1 MCMIVKNEE
10 AYLEKC
16 LSSARNVVD
25 EIIVVDTGSTDRT
38 IDIARQYGAKVITFE
53 WGQDFSA
60 ARNLSLEQATGDWIL
75 YLDADEELVE
85 VDKEAFLQLLKDPK
99 VEGYYFRIISP
110 TAGETGDQGLRHL
123 SLRLFRN
130 RPGYRFQGALHEQI
144 VPSILATNPSAQLWD
159 SGLYIYHHGYK
170 QEVVGSRNKV
180 SRNLDILQKQ
190 MEKAPQDSYLR
201 YNLGV
206 ALYEAGD
213 LAGALREW
221 ENVEQKIDIRA
232 GYAPTF
238 FRNYAIALLK
248 DNQPLRALE
257 VAERGLSYFPDYTD
271 LHYLRGQALE
281 QLERYTQSQDAFLRC
296 LELGEAPARYV
307 TSIGVGSYLA
317 LYKLGELME
326 KCGYYE
332 LAINY
337 YQKAFHLQPELPG
350 LLSSLGRV
358 LKRVLHEPLQVR
370 AYIQDHIKIT
380 SFPQLLQVVD
390 LLYSSGDYYGCLLYL
405 NEYLLR
411 TGTKTDEIRL
421 LKAKALM
428 QLNRWEEAKYQC
440 VEIGPESPYYLD
452 ALLYICICN
461 WSTRPRKNSLPWIT
475 KLRGRDD
482 KLYSILEVLNRK
494 IMWGEEPADELDVVT
509 LEGLIVK
516 LVQVNNWDLARMA
529 ATLILPQTR
538 AETSFKEA
546 STEASSAPKETST
559 EGGTEQEA
567 ELCYLL
573 GRALF
578 NHKFY
583 LEAADELLRALEA
596 GLSRDDLF
604 YMLGFICAQRQALWE
619 AEQLLHQAIRLN
631 PEKKEYY
638 EELVEVLLK
647 QTCQTLK
654 ETLAHFP
661 DSPEVKDILTR
672 VKDCQLQL
680 RARRGVPVEESH
692 HQPMYDRQG

>member
-1 MCMIVKNEE
+1 MIVKNEE

-16 LSSARNVVD
+16 LSSVRDVVD
-25 EIIVVDTGSTDRT
+25 EIIVVDTGSTDGT
-38 IDIARQYGAKVITFE
+38 VDIARRYGAKVIPFE
-53 WGQDFSA
+53 WTQDFSA
-60 ARNLSLEQATGDWIL
+60 ARNFSLEQATGDWIL
-75 YLDADEELVE
+75 YLDADEELVG

-159 SGLYIYHHGYK
+159 SGLCIYHHGYK

-180 SRNLDILQKQ
+180 SRNLEILQKQ
-190 MEKAPQDSYLR
+190 VEKDPQDNYLR

-221 ENVEQKIDIRA
+221 ENVEQKIDIKA

-248 DNQPLRALE
+248 NNQPLRALE

-281 QLERYTQSQDAFLRC
+281 QLERFTQSQDAFLRC
-296 LELGEAPARYV
+296 LELGETPARYV
-307 TSIGVGSYLA
+307 TSIGVGSYLP

-332 LAINY
+332 LAVNY
-337 YQKAFHLQPELPG
+337 YQKAFQLQPDLPG

-358 LKRVLHEPLQVR
+358 LKKVLPEPLQVR

-380 SFPQLLQVVD
+380 SFPQMLEVVD
-390 LLYSSGDYYGCLLYL
+390 LLYSSGDYHGCLLYL

-440 VEIGPESPYYLD
+440 LEIEPESPYYLD

-461 WSTRPRKNSLPWIT
+461 WSTKPQKNALPWIT
-475 KLRGRDD
+475 KFRGRDD
-482 KLYSILEVLNRK
+482 KLYSLLRVLNRK
-494 IMWGEEPADELDVVT
+494 IMGGEETSSPASAPLTAGELDATT
-509 LEGLIVK
+509 LEGVIVK

-529 ATLILPQTR
+529 ATLALPISTKGG
-538 AETSFKEA
+538 EGTDLTSFEK
-546 STEASSAPKETST
+546 ASSALEETST
-559 EGGTEQEA
+559 DKVTKQEA

-583 LEAADELLRALEA
+583 LEAAEQLLRALEA

-619 AEQLLHQAIRLN
+619 AEQLLHQAIHLN
-631 PEKKEYY
+631 PERKEYY

-661 DSPEVKDILTR
+661 DSPEVKEILTR

-680 RARRGVPVEESH
+680 RARRGGS
-692 HQPMYDRQG
+692 G